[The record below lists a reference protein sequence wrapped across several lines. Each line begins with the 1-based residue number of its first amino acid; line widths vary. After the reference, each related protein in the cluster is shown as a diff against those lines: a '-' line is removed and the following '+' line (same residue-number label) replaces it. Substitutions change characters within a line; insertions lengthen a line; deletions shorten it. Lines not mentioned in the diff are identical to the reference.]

1 MKIADIDTF
10 IVGNPWK
17 NWVFVKLHTDEGLYG
32 IGEATAHR
40 KAKSIEAAVLEYR
53 RYYLGRD
60 PFDLEEINY
69 DLTKNGAPG
78 PVRAA
83 VDIACW
89 DIMGKAL
96 GQPVYNL
103 LGGKFRQSVRAY
115 ANGWYQ
121 VDRDPDAFAERALAV
136 VRKGYGAMKFD
147 PFGTACERISHE
159 ELERS
164 IRIVEA
170 VRKAVG
176 PDIEL
181 FIECHGRFNSSLGV
195 KIGRRLEASDPGWL
209 KEPVRSSQTEDL
221 AAIASS
227 ISIPVAAGE
236 SLEGVDA
243 FLGLMS
249 RRAVRVIQPDPIT
262 CGGISELKKI
272 CAIAQAHHVDVAPHN
287 AQGPVCTAACLHIDA
302 STPNVLIQEVFEDF
316 ATPFAQKITDNPM
329 QCESG
334 EIVIPDRHGLGLDLD
349 ETEMAKYPYDE
360 SHFLDMYG
368 KEGWEKRNLS
378 PKVKTHHETEE

>member
-103 LGGKFRQSVRAY
+103 LGGKFR
-115 ANGWYQ
+115 
-121 VDRDPDAFAERALAV
+121 
-136 VRKGYGAMKFD
+136 
-147 PFGTACERISHE
+147 
-159 ELERS
+159 
-164 IRIVEA
+164 
-170 VRKAVG
+170 
-176 PDIEL
+176 
-181 FIECHGRFNSSLGV
+181 
-195 KIGRRLEASDPGWL
+195 
-209 KEPVRSSQTEDL
+209 
-221 AAIASS
+221 
-227 ISIPVAAGE
+227 
-236 SLEGVDA
+236 
-243 FLGLMS
+243 
-249 RRAVRVIQPDPIT
+249 
-262 CGGISELKKI
+262 
-272 CAIAQAHHVDVAPHN
+272 
-287 AQGPVCTAACLHIDA
+287 
-302 STPNVLIQEVFEDF
+302 
-316 ATPFAQKITDNPM
+316 
-329 QCESG
+329 
-334 EIVIPDRHGLGLDLD
+334 
-349 ETEMAKYPYDE
+349 
-360 SHFLDMYG
+360 
-368 KEGWEKRNLS
+368 
-378 PKVKTHHETEE
+378 